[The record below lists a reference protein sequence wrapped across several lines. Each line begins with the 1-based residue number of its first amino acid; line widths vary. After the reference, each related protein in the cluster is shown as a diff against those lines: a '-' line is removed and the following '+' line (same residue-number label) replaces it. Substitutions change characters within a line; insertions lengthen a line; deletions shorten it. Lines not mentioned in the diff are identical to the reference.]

1 MRRPSRSFTV
11 EVKRSRSR
19 AGEAS
24 GADSREKRGLDP
36 AVTASLSW
44 AELISRAAED
54 GGASNDQP
62 EIEFWPGVDEKP
74 ASAAGEDG
82 SNLDRSA
89 ADRLPAPPAPQQSS
103 PGAADARP
111 DAPPAARAR
120 VLPSLLPLEIP
131 LSERK
136 SSVYSPAA
144 ESRVPP
150 RSQLSKPSPR
160 QTGAPSTP
168 LLRAPSA
175 GEAKVPARP
184 ETADIFDAERIR
196 AAVEQRLRGRSAQ
209 PETPA
214 PGENPVTEVDAPPT
228 GRRRREDFWK
238 RRLRSY
244 AARN

>member
-19 AGEAS
+19 ASEAS
-24 GADSREKRGLDP
+24 GADSREKRGHDP

-54 GGASNDQP
+54 GGARDDQP
-62 EIEFWPGVDEKP
+62 EIGFWPGVDERT
-74 ASAAGEDG
+74 AGDDG
-82 SNLDRSA
+82 RNLDRSA
-89 ADRLPAPPAPQQSS
+89 ADRLPAPPAPPESRPS
-103 PGAADARP
+103 PADALP
-111 DAPPAARAR
+111 DAPRAR

-168 LLRAPSA
+168 LLRTPSA
-175 GEAKVPARP
+175 GESKMAAAPA
-184 ETADIFDAERIR
+184 AGDIFDAERIR
-196 AAVEQRLRGRSAQ
+196 AAVEQRLRNRSVT
-209 PETPA
+209 PEA
-214 PGENPVTEVDAPPT
+214 PVSGENPAAEVDAPPT

-244 AARN
+244 AARG